1 MLDTNIRDHYQKI
14 FITPFLKLKF
24 IKNINPHF
32 ITFVA
37 LTFGIFAFFFIIS
50 DHKYLAV
57 SCIVLSGYFDTLDG
71 SIARLNNQ
79 ESNLG
84 SVFDIFSDRFVE
96 MLIILALF
104 LIDPTS
110 RAFLSF
116 FMIAGCYLFIT
127 SFLVV
132 GIFEKNL
139 GVKSFHYSSGI
150 IERSEAFIFFISMI
164 LFPNIFS
171 FLAFCF
177 SVLVTATS
185 FIRIYEFYKKS
196 KLKKSIDLDTR

>member
-14 FITPFLKLKF
+14 FINPFLKFKF

-37 LTFGIFAFFFIIS
+37 LTFGLFSFFFIIS

-57 SCIVLSGYFDTLDG
+57 SFILLSGYFDTLDG
-71 SIARLNNQ
+71 SIARLKNV

-84 SVFDIFSDRFVE
+84 SVLDIFSDRLVE
-96 MLIILALF
+96 MLIISALF
-104 LIDPTS
+104 LIDPRS

-116 FMIAGCYLFIT
+116 FMLAGCYLCIT

-132 GIFEKNL
+132 SIFEKNIS
-139 GVKSFHYSSGI
+139 VKSFHYSPGI

-164 LFPNIFS
+164 LFPNLFS
-171 FLAFCF
+171 FLAFSF
-177 SVLVTATS
+177 SVLVTTTS

-196 KLKKSIDLDTR
+196 KLKQSIDLEPR